1 MNETERGTLNAPPM
15 TRSSR
20 RKTPKPPAP
29 RPTQRAMEPELDV
42 DPTER
47 FRRTEDEIAP
57 EDAGPMILSVPPGA
71 EPSDLALTQPLPKA
85 SDNDFDEDLIRTR
98 EMPMADDD
106 WLQEMLESGERAE
119 TRPRIPSRPGKEIT
133 GLFPHPAA
141 TTRTAAV
148 AKRSP
153 SQEDLPPARIPT
165 PPADTDARI
174 RTAYRQYFA
183 MCQKHAQA
191 VVGEE
196 AFAQRLRDRLAKLE
210 ERYPRGKIEFRPVV
224 DEGVVRVRVLLACKK
239 G

>member
-1 MNETERGTLNAPPM
+1 MNETARGTLDAPPM
-15 TRSSR
+15 TRSTR
-20 RKTPKPPAP
+20 RKTPKTPAP

-47 FRRTEDEIAP
+47 FKRTEDEIAP
-57 EDAGPMILSVPPGA
+57 DDAGPMILSVPPGA

-85 SDNDFDEDLIRTR
+85 SIDDFDEDLIRTR

-119 TRPRIPSRPGKEIT
+119 TRARMPSKPGKETT
-133 GLFPHPAA
+133 GLFPHPA
-141 TTRTAAV
+141 TTARTAAM

-153 SQEDLPPARIPT
+153 SQEDLPPATIRT
-165 PPADTDARI
+165 PNEETEVRI
-174 RTAYRQYFA
+174 RAAYRQYFA

-196 AFAQRLRDRLAKLE
+196 AFAQRLRDRLAKLG
-210 ERYPRGKIEFRPVV
+210 ERYPRDKIEFRPVV
-224 DEGVVRVRVLLACKK
+224 DEGVVRVRVLLARKK